1 VPVDGTM
8 NSKLPKAWL
17 FGLKAVHEFPLWKRH
32 QREATSLKIGNSST
46 GVP

>member
-17 FGLKAVHEFPLWKRH
+17 FGLKAVHEFPLRSIVDT
-32 QREATSLKIGNSST
+32 TSLDKGWGQYKENIT
-46 GVP
+46 